1 MFQYNVWTLVQAKS
15 KLFSI
20 ACRWSNEISV
30 QKPALSMLLD
40 YTSFPLCLTS
50 ILVEIWADINYN
62 LIYFVSLVLIE
73 ANLNLFELNLRKL
86 SCKPRVMWPIAD
98 AITCYLSWNVFMANL
113 PCIWVKVVLFYHL
126 ISYSSQPDAIWVEC
140 IEQSYWQSL
149 LCWDLPLVET
159 SLMLLFEWLFKQA
172 CTNLSLTL
180 SSSIVVD
187 IRS

>member
-1 MFQYNVWTLVQAKS
+1 MNVQLNPCSSKIEAIFYCLPVIKWNLSAK
-15 KLFSI
+15 
-20 ACRWSNEISV
+20 
-30 QKPALSMLLD
+30 
-40 YTSFPLCLTS
+40 TSFVNVVGLHQFPLCLTS
-50 ILVEIWADINYN
+50 ILVEILADINYN

-113 PCIWVKVVLFYHL
+113 PCIWVKVVLFYQL